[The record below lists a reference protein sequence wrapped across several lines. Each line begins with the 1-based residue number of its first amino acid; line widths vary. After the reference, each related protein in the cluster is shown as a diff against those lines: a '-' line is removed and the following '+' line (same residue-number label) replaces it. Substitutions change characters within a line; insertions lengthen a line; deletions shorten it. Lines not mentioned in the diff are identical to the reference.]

1 MDLETGCEQPKIRR
15 EAYQLVQTTTSHRG
29 LHSNIANTHH
39 RLVSLFAP
47 PFYFSII
54 IPISPSLAD
63 RLSCRRGPFSLF
75 LFFYTLSLMDR
86 ITHLNMLRQ
95 FLVSSF
101 FFNLSEDMYLP
112 GLDVWNG
119 EARVRNWFLIR
130 WGWQEGYG

>member
-75 LFFYTLSLMDR
+75 LFFYTLSLMDSHVTALSCLFSFLTYRR
-86 ITHLNMLRQ
+86 ICIYQVWT
-95 FLVSSF
+95 FGTGGGKGSELV
-101 FFNLSEDMYLP
+101 
-112 GLDVWNG
+112 
-119 EARVRNWFLIR
+119 LIR
-130 WGWQEGYG
+130 GWEGYG